1 MLLQFGTGLY
11 IIQLRNVLKEL
22 FYQTLI
28 FSFGN
33 FGSFKLAESGAN
45 LLELLQLAGLES
57 ENESGLL
64 WDANGIVWQKA
75 EGFRFP
81 VAALELLESQAA
93 MLNDYFSLQI
103 ARPDGAEQGAD
114 GLRHLALVT
123 LPSIIDGYT
132 PQMEGLPALALSLVN
147 DVDWEEEEACFDS
160 VCRALAE
167 FFVIKEEFCDGDR
180 LSGLEEGGAP
190 WLAVIRDLLVPR
202 VKSHLV
208 PPDSLRDGTSR
219 LADLHDL
226 YKVFERC

>member
-11 IIQLRNVLKEL
+11 IIQLRDVLKEL

-33 FGSFKLAESGAN
+33 FGSFKLAEDGAN
-45 LLELLQLAGLES
+45 VSELLQLAGLES
-57 ENESGLL
+57 EHERELL
-64 WDANGIVWQKA
+64 CDVNLILF
-75 EGFRFP
+75 EETFRL
-81 VAALELLESQAA
+81 VAALELLESQAE
-93 MLNDYFSLQI
+93 MLNDYFSLRI
-103 ARPDGAEQGAD
+103 ARPDGTEQDAD
-114 GLRHLALVT
+114 GLRQLAVVT

-132 PQMEGLPALALSLVN
+132 PQMEGLPALMMSLVK
-147 DVDWEEEEACFDS
+147 DVEWEEEEACFDS

-167 FFVIKEEFCDGDR
+167 FFVIKEEFCDGDNI
-180 LSGLEEGGAP
+180 SGLEGGRAP
-190 WLAVIRDLLVPR
+190 WRTVIRDLLVPR